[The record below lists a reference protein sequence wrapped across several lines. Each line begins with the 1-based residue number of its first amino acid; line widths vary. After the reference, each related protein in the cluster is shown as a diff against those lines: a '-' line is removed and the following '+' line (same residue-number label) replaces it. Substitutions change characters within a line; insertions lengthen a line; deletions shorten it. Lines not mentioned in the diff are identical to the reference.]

1 MKEVKKSESSYIER
15 CLWKLQWNFTMKDI
29 YGRFQWKVPME
40 GSNGRFQWKVPMEG
54 SNGRFQWKVPMESS
68 VFVKKKLK
76 VKILLYRKMSMEVPY
91 LTC

>member
-1 MKEVKKSESSYIER
+1 MEITMELYNER
-15 CLWKLQWNFTMKDI
+15 YL
-29 YGRFQWKVPME
+29 
-40 GSNGRFQWKVPMEG
+40 WKVPMEG